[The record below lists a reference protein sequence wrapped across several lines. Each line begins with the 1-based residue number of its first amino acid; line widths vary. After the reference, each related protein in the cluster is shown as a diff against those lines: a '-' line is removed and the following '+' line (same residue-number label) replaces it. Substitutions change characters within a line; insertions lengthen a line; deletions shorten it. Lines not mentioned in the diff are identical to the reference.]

1 MIKIQ
6 SISRCGAFH
15 VSSICLLSSVKMP
28 MNTIK
33 VNSFIR
39 GYHEYPA
46 DWEPILGDIYKLMRE
61 PTNEKDVNAV
71 AVVRPKPDQVQT
83 ERAVDF
89 HPNILN
95 KEFEVI
101 GHVPK
106 LMATWLTRFLKRHT
120 NCGKV
125 VIKGK
130 RVNRGGGFG
139 LEVRCEYIFE
149 GGNFSCEWL
158 HRKLIEE
165 KFDAERC
172 VGL

>member
-1 MIKIQ
+1 MYVTKVGGLVIKIR
-6 SISRCGAFH
+6 SISCYGAFH
-15 VSSICLLSSVKMP
+15 VSSICLLSSGKMP
-28 MNTIK
+28 LNTIK
-33 VNSFIR
+33 ANSFIR
-39 GYHEYPA
+39 GYHEYQA

-61 PTNEKDVNAV
+61 PTKEKDVNAV

-101 GHVPK
+101 GQVPK

-139 LEVRCEYIFE
+139 LEVPCEYIFE
-149 GGNFSCEWL
+149 GDNFSCEWL
-158 HRKLIEE
+158 HRSIKQ
-165 KFDAERC
+165 
-172 VGL
+172 